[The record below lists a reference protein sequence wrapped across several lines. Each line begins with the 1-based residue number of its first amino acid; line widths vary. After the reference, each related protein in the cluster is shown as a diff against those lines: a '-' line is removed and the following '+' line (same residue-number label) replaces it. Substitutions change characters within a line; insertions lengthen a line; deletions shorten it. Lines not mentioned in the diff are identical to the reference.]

1 MELNNAVR
9 NRRVGFLGVAIATL
23 LTPAGKLISS
33 AVAAGVT
40 MALVTTTVSD
50 GTTDIEIENTQVAQ
64 LATSSAPIPDYF
76 EMGMSELTISEPA
89 AELLATRENSNG
101 MVLAS
106 MPSMSVLS
114 NTANGPSGGNLSEL
128 PAMGV
133 GFGPP
138 PIIITG
144 GPADPKGPN
153 CEQVLKMDPKEIPE
167 EIKVICEVIPE
178 LIAQVPPVPEAT
190 PPVPEAIPE
199 PNNPSDNPP
208 PLIVS
213 NTPPE
218 EKQPDTPEKN
228 QPRTPDDEPKKWP
241 LPSEPVSS
249 PTGEFVAAAAI
260 PEPSTIGLLVLGL
273 FGLGWITRRKT
284 GA

>member
-50 GTTDIEIENTQVAQ
+50 GTTGIEIENAELPQ
-64 LATSSAPIPDYF
+64 LATSSAAIPDYF

-101 MVLAS
+101 MMLAS
-106 MPSMSVLS
+106 MPSMGVLS
-114 NTANGPSGGNLSEL
+114 NSANGPSGGNLSEI

-144 GPADPKGPN
+144 DPADPKGPN
-153 CEQVLKMDPKEIPE
+153 CEQVLKKDPSERTE
-167 EIKVICEVIPE
+167 EEKVCEVIPE
-178 LIAQVPPVPEAT
+178 IIALVPPVPEAP

-199 PNNPSDNPP
+199 TNNPSVNPP

-218 EKQPDTPEKN
+218 EEQQRTPEKE
-228 QPRTPDDEPKKWP
+228 QPRKPDDEPKKWP

-260 PEPSTIGLLVLGL
+260 PEPSTIGLLLLGL
-273 FGLGWITRRKT
+273 IGLGWITRRNT